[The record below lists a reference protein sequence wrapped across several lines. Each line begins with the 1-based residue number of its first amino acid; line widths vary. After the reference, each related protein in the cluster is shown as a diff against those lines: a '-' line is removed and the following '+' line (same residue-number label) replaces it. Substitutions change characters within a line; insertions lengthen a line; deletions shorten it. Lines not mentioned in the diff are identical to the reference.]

1 MVAEAESLDSI
12 QERKLDGTEC
22 HDGEQV
28 GPARRSNTAATN
40 SGNVE
45 TMGNSECTIDV
56 ISSGKK
62 VAAQQKSYNQ
72 QMQGERKRN
81 EMKIKKNDKSNHF
94 QANSQLK
101 YFETS
106 RQSNEL
112 NNTLVAKSTNT
123 CLESQEGDRDTL
135 DKSNLPLSSALL
147 TTTKLIAHE
156 VPEKRSLSKSDM
168 EVSLVADSSTQKLDS
183 VHTSSNSVKLKSM
196 NDSSKKYKET
206 PSPKPI
212 SQTASITQVTTSAT
226 PTNEKIE
233 ESTSDEE
240 AKQARLPL
248 VSRYGSFIH
257 PTDTSLAEARRR
269 LRVAIDQTRRL
280 RIAFTERVYEKYRV
294 ILYPPPSHIDKIVD
308 KIIPNPAEIHSK
320 LQQQIQDLKAEKEVE
335 KKEAQRLTAAG
346 VFNNSNSDGKPASS
360 PSVETAE
367 QLAYIGAGLSLVILP
382 EQVIKDPEID
392 LGKFQHRGPTNPE
405 TGQRVSGISQAAAAA
420 AEVLLDRVRRAMTL
434 RSERQRRQ
442 QLSSENKPGSANET
456 NIDNMLSHY
465 SLLSAVFP
473 SASSKIKVSEREH
486 HVIVDHSS
494 TYSKK
499 PSKGPGISQQ
509 ILKKHSR
516 TPIQVGITG
525 TSMLTLEPLVEDL
538 DSGGKLSSST
548 AGLILCGAGCRSNQ
562 SKWKSENAT
571 FNDGRRQGIASNTKK
586 LGDSSKLQPGLGPDS
601 NGESSTS
608 QLDKNSEEKVIFP
621 VMDRETVTT
630 IRAKKAVELMLSQFV
645 SKDDGEAFV
654 TKLDSK
660 SEPDELELSIHNV
673 STRKRKDKCRARRAT
688 EIGLMHGLQ
697 HSIQSKDKSNNSHV
711 DFDQH
716 CSITE
721 NPPTK
726 PRALQELVH
735 KADIEPIV
743 TFSVLQAVGLITDTP
758 TSQKEIQPLVSERL
772 HNVNPSRL
780 ESVPQN
786 QPCSSEQ
793 LLSIYSKAI
802 SKKRTFTEAFASKS
816 NNELGNILPKSRH
829 LHERGTE
836 LIPTLDVVVAKEEK
850 IQKGVSQSSRE
861 KQDKCPVVSMRGG
874 GGNDGSMGNAQEILE
889 KKSSVG
895 FPRFEKV
902 EESCNK
908 EESSARP
915 KSAPDTTNSPPRT
928 VNVSRPSS
936 SSSAPIHS
944 SSTDGI
950 YSVLA
955 QNRVNNGST
964 YPQQGNGHFGL
975 APGAVGRHGVTDRIQ
990 AQAHHLQLQAA
1001 AMNGLSQG
1009 GEINDFFSTNL
1020 NQRSG
1025 LTGRSNWSAVPQ
1037 TRQNAVNLL
1046 PSHSSLA
1053 LGINPHQAAM
1063 LELSARDRAA
1073 RALLAR
1079 EQQAAIHV
1087 AAVHRQQQQAA
1098 ALMTAQASQAGAG
1111 IFSTSSAARY
1121 NQLGPHSAA
1130 TAAAILSSPAAA
1142 ALIGQTQLGSGT
1154 LSGPMIV
1161 SQHSDSRPSSQH
1173 STSSNKS
1180 GKGKRSSPK
1189 GRKETCDQSPAAK
1202 ADSTEAMKDQAQPK
1216 SSVTLSKRKAADL
1229 SVPIDHEESRTAKVA
1244 LPKEAQWKKLKP
1256 NSNGEIRIS
1265 LTTCSEPNTAKT
1277 MQAKTSLLKESKQL
1291 ESSGQNVH
1299 NKMPGTVKASVDAVI
1314 VEEPSPGTQSPKTE
1328 TSTPG
1333 MQFILPPI
1341 PPNLDSKLTSCVL
1354 EGRIH
1359 NALRAL
1365 LESSDNLGS
1374 AAVVT
1379 SMLDYLQAVGSSVP
1393 IPKALISNPLRE
1405 RLSTQSMKTMGNGG
1419 NTPHIPRDLVVAIIL
1434 VWLWMEHKDT
1444 FRRAFAKSGRIDVDP
1459 ECKWLIHAA
1468 VDTVSRAIISEL
1480 IDASQNS
1487 GPLACA
1493 MSNAKSKSINASKV
1507 ADESENNDSLSA
1519 STNLDSRFAI
1529 IASEALMTE
1538 LCIDEGVDSVLVMY
1552 EDFVK
1557 MIDETRIQ
1565 SLRSKCA
1572 ERVLL
1577 ASIVAKYST
1586 MPEFFSHAYVSSMV
1600 RAGEALGHG
1609 ELFELVQD
1617 EDVSAST
1624 MIPYDIFSDETG
1636 AWEDPCRPIN
1646 GFSPRLTGEDLIR
1659 LAHARAMIVKS
1670 LKKMQDRNNITG
1682 GTPVA
1687 GPYAEKTMRPIQTED
1702 NKSCNT
1708 QQRASGGSQRRRSTS
1723 LTDNCIRS
1731 GTGSRKMLSEA
1742 QYYPRHVSKPLFWDE
1757 SCMENLPYG
1766 KYENRS
1772 RPRTFSSNSFS
1783 PGIEEASSGRK
1794 RRGNLSDA
1802 APQES
1807 HVEAAVQDRS
1817 RRSTEEIVWSDVANV
1832 FEIVNIGGPANTSRR
1847 RTSKLPPQPAEQ
1859 PRNPVAKT
1867 IIAPFCNRIDDKRI
1881 CSTES
1886 DSDEE
1891 DLSDEAILARH
1902 EVVLNKMKERLD
1914 KFMQGRTTAGQRA
1927 RQRAKQRA
1935 AEKMTISEK
1944 KASTPR

>member
-12 QERKLDGTEC
+12 QERKLDGKEC
-22 HDGEQV
+22 NHGEQV
-28 GPARRSNTAATN
+28 GPARRVNTAATK

-45 TMGNSECTIDV
+45 TMGDSKCTIDV
-56 ISSGKK
+56 MSSGKK

-72 QMQGERKRN
+72 QIQHEKKRN
-81 EMKIKKNDKSNHF
+81 EMKVKKNEKSNHF
-94 QANSQLK
+94 QPNSPLK

-135 DKSNLPLSSALL
+135 DKSNLPLSSPLL
-147 TTTKLIAHE
+147 TTTELIADE
-156 VPEKRSLSKSDM
+156 VPEKISLSKFDT
-168 EVSLVADSSTQKLDS
+168 EVSPVADSSTQKTDS
-183 VHTSSNSVKLKSM
+183 IHAFSNSVKLKSM
-196 NDSSKKYKET
+196 NGCSKKYKET
-206 PSPKPI
+206 TSPTPI

-226 PTNEKIE
+226 PANERIE

-294 ILYPPPSHIDKIVD
+294 ILYPPPSNIDRIVD
-308 KIIPNPAEIHSK
+308 NIIAHPAEIHSK

-346 VFNNSNSDGKPASS
+346 VFNTSNSDAKPASS

-442 QLSSENKPGSANET
+442 QLNSENKPGSVNEP
-456 NIDNMLSHY
+456 NIDSMLPHY
-465 SLLSAVFP
+465 SLLSAVIP
-473 SASSKIKVSEREH
+473 SASSKIKASEH
-486 HVIVDHSS
+486 HVIVNHSS
-494 TYSKK
+494 TYNKK
-499 PSKGPGISQQ
+499 SSKGPGISQQ

-516 TPIQVGITG
+516 APIQVGITG

-562 SKWKSENAT
+562 SKWKSQYAT

-586 LGDSSKLQPGLGPDS
+586 LGDSSKLQPGLGTD
-601 NGESSTS
+601 NNRDSSTS
-608 QLDKNSEEKVIFP
+608 HLDKNVEEEVIFP
-621 VMDRETVTT
+621 VMDREKVTT
-630 IRAKKAVELMLSQFV
+630 IRAKRAVELMLSQFV

-660 SEPDELELSIHNV
+660 SEPDERELSIHNV
-673 STRKRKDKCRARRAT
+673 STRKHKDKCRARRAT
-688 EIGLMHGLQ
+688 EIGLIHGLQ

-758 TSQKEIQPLVSERL
+758 SSQKETQPLVSERL
-772 HNVNPSRL
+772 QNVNPSRL

-786 QPCSSEQ
+786 QTCSSEQ

-802 SKKRTFTEAFASKS
+802 SKKRTFTEAFVSKS
-816 NNELGNILPKSRH
+816 NNELGNILPKSSH
-829 LHERGTE
+829 LHEKGTD
-836 LIPTLDVVVAKEEK
+836 LIPTLDVVITKEEK
-850 IQKGVSQSSRE
+850 IQKVVSQSSRE

-874 GGNDGSMGNAQEILE
+874 GGNDGSMGNAREILE

-895 FPRFEKV
+895 FPELSRFEKV
-902 EESCNK
+902 EETCDK

-1009 GEINDFFSTNL
+1009 GEINDFFSANL

-1053 LGINPHQAAM
+1053 LGMNPHQAAM

-1180 GKGKRSSPK
+1180 GKGKRSSSK
-1189 GRKETCDQSPAAK
+1189 GRKETCDQTPTAK
-1202 ADSTEAMKDQAQPK
+1202 ADSTEAIKDQAQPK
-1216 SSVTLSKRKAADL
+1216 SSVTSSKRKAAEL
-1229 SVPIDHEESRTAKVA
+1229 SVTIDHEESRTAKVA
-1244 LPKEAQWKKLKP
+1244 LPKDAEWKKLKP
-1256 NSNGEIRIS
+1256 NSNGVIRIP
-1265 LTTCSEPNTAKT
+1265 LTSGSEPNTAKPK
-1277 MQAKTSLLKESKQL
+1277 QAKTALCKESKRL
-1291 ESSGQNVH
+1291 ESSDQNVH

-1333 MQFILPPI
+1333 MQFIIPSI

-1365 LESSDNLGS
+1365 LESFDNLRS
-1374 AAVVT
+1374 AAVAT

-1405 RLSTQSMKTMGNGG
+1405 RLNTQSMKTIGNGG

-1480 IDASQNS
+1480 MDASQNG
-1487 GPLACA
+1487 GPLASA
-1493 MSNAKSKSINASKV
+1493 MSNARSKSVNASKV
-1507 ADESENNDSLSA
+1507 ADESENDNSLSA

-1646 GFSPRLTGEDLIR
+1646 GFTPRLTGEDLIR

-1687 GPYAEKTMRPIQTED
+1687 GPYAEKTIPIQTED

-1731 GTGSRKMLSEA
+1731 GTGSRKIMSEA
-1742 QYYPRHVSKPLFWDE
+1742 QYYPCHVSTPLFWDE

-1766 KYENRS
+1766 KYENRN

-1783 PGIEEASSGRK
+1783 PGIEDASSGRK
-1794 RRGNLSDA
+1794 RRGNLLDA

-1817 RRSTEEIVWSDVANV
+1817 RRSTEEIVWSDVASV
-1832 FEIVNIGGPANTSRR
+1832 FDIVNIGGPANTSRR

-1867 IIAPFCNRIDDKRI
+1867 IIAPFCNRIDDKKI
-1881 CSTES
+1881 SSTES
-1886 DSDEE
+1886 D
-1891 DLSDEAILARH
+1891 
-1902 EVVLNKMKERLD
+1902 
-1914 KFMQGRTTAGQRA
+1914 F
-1927 RQRAKQRA
+1927 
-1935 AEKMTISEK
+1935 
-1944 KASTPR
+1944 